1 VTRSTDGHLALLD
14 SGRIEFPPTRLALKD
29 PSGLLAIGGDLSPEW
44 LLAAYRRGI
53 FPWYSDDQ
61 PILWWSPSPRCVVF
75 PDQFRIGRSLRKV
88 LRRGAFKVTFD
99 RAFAR
104 VIEVCRKSRANT
116 EGTWITT
123 EMRDAYLEMHHL
135 GHAHS
140 VEVWREDRLVGGLYG
155 LALGRIF
162 FGESMFHRETD
173 ASKVAFVHLV
183 RQLEL
188 WGCPLIDCQVGN
200 PHLTSLGAVEV
211 PRGDFER
218 LLAAGIE
225 QPPFPQPWKLSW
237 SYEAA
242 VER

>member
-1 VTRSTDGHLALLD
+1 MTKSTDGYLTLLD
-14 SGRIEFPPTRLALKD
+14 PERIAFPPTRLALKD
-29 PSGLLAIGGDLSPEW
+29 PNGLLAIGGDLSPEW

-61 PILWWSPSPRCVVF
+61 PILWWSPSPRCVVL
-75 PDQFRIGRSLRKV
+75 PDQFRIGRSLRKL
-88 LRRGAFKVTFD
+88 LRRGVFSVTFD
-99 RAFAR
+99 RAFDR
-104 VIEVCRKSRANT
+104 VIQACRVSRADA
-116 EGTWITT
+116 EGTWITD
-123 EMRDAYLEMHHL
+123 EMHDAYRAMHRL

-140 VEVWREDRLVGGLYG
+140 VEVWRDQQLVGGLYG

-162 FGESMFHRETD
+162 FGESMFHRETG

-188 WGCPLIDCQVGN
+188 WGCPLIDCQVSN

-211 PRGDFER
+211 CREDFER
-218 LLAAGIE
+218 LLEAGIR

-237 SYEAA
+237 NYPRNRS
-242 VER
+242 

>member
-1 VTRSTDGHLALLD
+1 MTGTNDGHLTLLD
-14 SGRIEFPPTRLALKD
+14 SERIKFPPTRLALRD
-29 PSGLLAIGGDLSPEW
+29 PNGLLAVGGDLGPEW

-61 PILWWSPSPRCVVF
+61 PILWWSPSPRCVVL

-88 LRRGAFKVTFD
+88 LRRGTFEVTFD
-99 RAFAR
+99 RAFDR
-104 VIEVCRKSRANT
+104 VVEACRAPRADA
-116 EGTWITT
+116 EGTWITG
-123 EMRDAYLEMHHL
+123 EMHDAYLEMHRL

-140 VEVWREDRLVGGLYG
+140 VEVWRQGKLVGGLYG
-155 LALGRIF
+155 VALGRVF

-188 WGCPLIDCQVGN
+188 WSCPMIDCQVSN
-200 PHLTSLGAVEV
+200 PHLSSLGAVEV
-211 PRGDFER
+211 PREDFER
-218 LLAAGIE
+218 LLEVGVE

-237 SYEAA
+237 SYETA
-242 VER
+242 VEP